1 MFSWWFSH
9 CCNDSVG
16 SVCLCEFIKRISFHW
31 SPHAWFTDTFS
42 HYLPSFFFCLCFTLR
57 NRRGNSAGNQNS
69 CHLIRYIAR
78 FNQRIFFMHVFVL
91 LSSRLWVR
99 YVWMFTHPLAVKLL
113 SGVQCS
119 LWPTLLSGGFGCCES
134 SLAFCN
140 LFKRCLKIMFPGCK
154 RK

>member
-1 MFSWWFSH
+1 MIFPLLQWFCWQCVSMRIH
-9 CCNDSVG
+9 KAHFISLV
-16 SVCLCEFIKRISFHW
+16 SSCLIHW
-31 SPHAWFTDTFS
+31 HIFTLFAF
-42 HYLPSFFFCLCFTLR
+42 FFFCLCFTLR

-134 SLAFCN
+134 SLALCN